1 LSKKYQISIIDY
13 YFSKKKHFYLVNI
26 FILEKM
32 SSLKRTKLLYQIIN
46 DEKLEGLIELWFDT
60 GIIDKPKNEILAIII
75 SKYKKI

>member
-1 LSKKYQISIIDY
+1 
-13 YFSKKKHFYLVNI
+13 
-26 FILEKM
+26 M